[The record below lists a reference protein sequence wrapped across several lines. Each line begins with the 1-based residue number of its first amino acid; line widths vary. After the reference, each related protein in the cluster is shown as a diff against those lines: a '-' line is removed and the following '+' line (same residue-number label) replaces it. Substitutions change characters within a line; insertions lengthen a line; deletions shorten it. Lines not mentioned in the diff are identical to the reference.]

1 MRTCWGILTSNNVCF
16 EYEEI
21 KGEPHETIVKNIN
34 PYLIEGK
41 DIWVSKIRHPICN
54 VPEMNYGSMANDGG
68 NLLIVIFRI
77 ILLCLTLFMWT
88 IGSSEL
94 LVFEREKQ

>member
-1 MRTCWGILTSNNVCF
+1 MAKENLVERINYSGGLLGLFFGSS
-16 EYEEI
+16 
-21 KGEPHETIVKNIN
+21 KGKLQNRVTQLNKEGWNLH
-34 PYLIEGK
+34 LI
-41 DIWVSKIRHPICN
+41 H
-54 VPEMNYGSMANDGG
+54 NDGG